1 MPNTDIQPRKPK
13 ILSLRKQTAILKYIA
28 SGKTAKKWLDRHKLD
43 PSILYRT
50 LHNDVAFSKAYALA
64 RLSQAETYVDD
75 IIAISDDTTGEIQR
89 DKLRVDSRKWIA
101 SKINPGKWGDKLA
114 IETTSK
120 VSILDHLNDVINVTP
135 SAEIETDRITN

>member
-1 MPNTDIQPRKPK
+1 MQSIVAYRKLTWTVESLVVHFLPLKALNQPWSQPD
-13 ILSLRKQTAILKYIA
+13 S
-28 SGKTAKKWLDRHKLD
+28 D
-43 PSILYRT
+43 
-50 LHNDVAFSKAYALA
+50 ALA

-120 VSILDHLNDVINVTP
+120 VSILDHLNEVINVTP